1 MPNGRPLHSHS
12 LIHALTYFRIRV
24 RREDLYSSS
33 DEGEV
38 HRYISSEQDA
48 SLLRQKLSSL
58 LAINLAAPPQHE
70 AEGDVSMADADQETQ
85 PPLENEEN
93 QEEEFSFRLFSSAP
107 TQKVVLAPKE
117 DELQASTEEIPF
129 KERPLSYYIQEPLT
143 PEQQEQI
150 RHSAMSA
157 QDILAL
163 SKQRAW
169 GLEVPWRVTK
179 IEIVATKKPTTMT
192 AGGKIVEEGDKKKKR
207 PGKKTRIKLRIR
219 EQKRKEEE
227 SKKLTKE
234 EHLKEKKKRLN
245 REKKLKRRQKEKAK
259 KAANGTA
266 GDQDGADKM
275 SEDGDSGEE

>member
-1 MPNGRPLHSHS
+1 FVVFSLFLSISPCSRSQMPN
-12 LIHALTYFRIRV
+12 V

-33 DEGEV
+33 DEEES
-38 HRYISSEQDA
+38 HNNTSKEQDA
-48 SLLRQKLSSL
+48 DLLRQKLSSL
-58 LAINLAAPPQHE
+58 LAINLAAPPPDE
-70 AEGDVSMADADQETQ
+70 TEGDISMADADQETQ
-85 PPLENEEN
+85 PPPENEAN

-107 TQKVVLAPKE
+107 TQKVVLAPQE
-117 DELQASTEEIPF
+117 DDINTSTEDVPF

-143 PEQQEQI
+143 PEQKEQI
-150 RHSAMSA
+150 RHSAMSG

-179 IEIVATKKPTTMT
+179 IEIVSTKKSTNAA
-192 AGGKIVEEGDKKKKR
+192 AGGTAVEEEDRKKKR

-227 SKKLTKE
+227 GKKLTKE

-266 GDQDGADKM
+266 GGGPGEDDKM